1 MLPQDTIVF
10 LNTELKTVLD
20 GITVTISRF
29 TKTVDQNP
37 WEIDAHAH
45 LSLELH
51 YIFDGCGTIILYSKD
66 VDTPEKEICSVKN
79 PRQVSDL
86 ITACINE
93 QRDQF
98 GIRGKDMVGPGG
110 MPPEN
115 PPEE

>member
-1 MLPQDTIVF
+1 MGFLTITEDELDIYRITDKKMELPLGQ
-10 LNTELKTVLD
+10 
-20 GITVTISRF
+20 R
-29 TKTVDQNP
+29 
-37 WEIDAHAH
+37 
-45 LSLELH
+45 
-51 YIFDGCGTIILYSKD
+51 IFGCGTIILFSKD